1 MGSFCYS
8 KKNEDKEEFLIKQNK
23 ELIEQNE
30 IIVSTSIDLIES
42 INKLGEKI
50 SSIQINN
57 NSPDTN
63 LIINPSPNIN
73 NSNNDTINLIQNN
86 NNNNNNDTI
95 NLIQNNINNE
105 DNNDMIN
112 IVFNLEGKKQNVAI
126 NKNKQLLEA
135 VKSLQKKE
143 ISCNDL
149 NKIIL
154 IYNNR
159 DITENVLQGEIISNF
174 GINTTAE
181 IKVYFR

>member
-50 SSIQINN
+50 SSIQISNN
-57 NSPDTN
+57 NQDTN
-63 LIINPSPNIN
+63 LIINQNPNI
-73 NSNNDTINLIQNN
+73 
-86 NNNNNNDTI
+86 NNNNNDTI
-95 NLIQNNINNE
+95 KLIQNNINNE

-143 ISCNDL
+143 ISCHDL